1 MSIDRSFH
9 VTPAGALLA
18 GLAWRPPAGG
28 KPTRSSLASAAALTE
43 SSHHVTLQSPAG
55 AVHGLWRFRTT
66 EEGQRLP
73 RGALSAA
80 ALFALKV
87 GRSHPAATL
96 ALRVPGHAGQ
106 GARLYVA
113 VLEGGLP
120 SIDTIG
126 AVDDMRRLLEGDQN
140 LGPVWSNDSA
150 GFPGATAVDADWLV
164 QQSPAALKA
173 ARLHAVPLNPWPV
186 VGAAA
191 MATLLVVGYI
201 GWQRHKAAAAQRELE
216 QAAAEADPRPRYLA
230 ALAMQ
235 RPMMS
240 TDRLQ
245 MLNVVRNLY
254 RLPAFVPGWQLS
266 GVECTA
272 ARQACAASWMRRG
285 GGYDDL
291 RAALPQQQL
300 VLDADA
306 VQHLDT
312 AVTTWSIVV
321 GRGPIGTALPS
332 MEAAALLGGTLWQ
345 GWRTAE
351 IGVDVRPA
359 VLWPATADLPP
370 EFRDPQAVQRGE
382 IAANGVPAALALD
395 ALEAAPPWVSWEAV
409 RLELGDLSGTPNR
422 SQLQI
427 TLTGHYYVSNASL

>member
-1 MSIDRSFH
+1 MSIDRNFH

-28 KPTRSSLASAAALTE
+28 KPTRSSLAGAATLTE
-43 SSHHVTLQSPAG
+43 SSHHVTLASPTG
-55 AVHGLWRFRTT
+55 AVHGLWRFHTT
-66 EEGQRLP
+66 EDGQRLQ

-87 GRSHPAATL
+87 GRSHPDAAL
-96 ALRVPGHAGQ
+96 VLRLPAIAGQ
-106 GARLYVA
+106 GPRLYVA

-120 SIDTIG
+120 SIDTLG
-126 AVDDMRRLLEGDQN
+126 AMDDMRRLLEGE
-140 LGPVWSNDSA
+140 LGPVWSNDPTA
-150 GFPGATAVDADWLV
+150 YPGAYVVDADWLV

-191 MATLLVVGYI
+191 MATVLVVAYV
-201 GWQRHKAAAAQRELE
+201 GWQRHKAASAQRELE
-216 QAAAEADPRPRYLA
+216 QAATAADPRPRYLA

-245 MLNVVRNLY
+245 MVNVVRNLY
-254 RLPAFVPGWQLS
+254 RLPAYVPGWQLR

-272 ARQACAASWMRRG
+272 ARQACAATWARRG
-285 GGYDDL
+285 GGFEDL
-291 RAALPQQQL
+291 RAALPQQQV
-300 VLDADA
+300 VLNADA
-306 VQHLDT
+306 VQSLDT
-312 AVTTWSIVV
+312 AITTWSIAVA
-321 GRGPIGTALPS
+321 RGPIATALPS
-332 MEAAALLGGTLWQ
+332 IEAAAMLGGTQWQ

-351 IGVDVRPA
+351 ISVDVRPA
-359 VLWPATADLPP
+359 VLWPQMAELPP

-382 IAANGVPAALALD
+382 IAANGVPAALAVD
-395 ALEAAPPWVSWEAV
+395 ALEAAPPWVSWETV
-409 RLELGDLSGTPNR
+409 RLELGELSGTPNR
-422 SQLQI
+422 TQLQF